1 MYEIG
6 VDSKLDSSVEQ
17 RKEMAIAPNK
27 KTNNKVI
34 MVFKK
39 SRQKYEKCACYAM
52 VFQKTGNIPKNADPL
67 PDMEAYSALS

>member
-6 VDSKLDSSVEQ
+6 VDSRLDSSVEQ
-17 RKEMAIAPNK
+17 RKEMAIAPSK

-39 SRQKYEKCACYAM
+39 SGQKYEKCTLPKRFIY
-52 VFQKTGNIPKNADPL
+52 NIFELLAVSCWPMAFS
-67 PDMEAYSALS
+67 Y

>member
-6 VDSKLDSSVEQ
+6 VDSRLDSSVEQ

-39 SRQKYEKCACYAM
+39 SGQKYEKC
-52 VFQKTGNIPKNADPL
+52 TL
-67 PDMEAYSALS
+67 PRGSFIIFLSCWLLAVGLGF